1 MLQICWVAARPS
13 GKFLHTEKK
22 MEHSIEAVRATL
34 QQFQDGYIA
43 RDVTRVDDF
52 MSLFAPDE
60 DIELIGV
67 GATKRAANEWFIGP
81 AAIRD
86 IIEGDWTYW
95 GNVKL
100 DVAGAQIH
108 VRGEVAWL
116 TTTGAVVQTQTFD
129 KALPQYLQQ
138 MKELLENEELDADTQ
153 LMEATHFGLRR
164 LRERSK
170 GLGYAWP
177 FTFVAVLIEVDK
189 AWRFHTIHWSM
200 PVD

>member
-1 MLQICWVAARPS
+1 
-13 GKFLHTEKK
+13 
-22 MEHSIEAVRATL
+22 MEHSIEAVRAVL
-34 QQFQDGYIA
+34 QRFQDGYVA
-43 RDVTRVDDF
+43 RDVTKLDEF
-52 MSLFAPDE
+52 MALFAPDE

-67 GATKRAANEWFIGP
+67 GAAKRAATEWFVGP

-86 IIEGDWTYW
+86 IIEGDWIYW
-95 GNVKL
+95 GDVEL
-100 DVAGAQIH
+100 DVTGAQIH

-116 TTTGAVVQTQTFD
+116 STTGAVIQTQAFD

-138 MKELLENEELDADTQ
+138 MKALLENAEFDSDTQ
-153 LMEATHFGLRR
+153 LIEATHFGMRR

-170 GLGYAWP
+170 GVGHAWP
-177 FTFVAVLIEVDK
+177 FTFVAVLINTEG

>member
-1 MLQICWVAARPS
+1 
-13 GKFLHTEKK
+13 
-22 MEHSIEAVRATL
+22 MERLLEEVRAVL
-34 QQFQDGYIA
+34 QRFQDGYTA
-43 RDVTRVDDF
+43 RDVTKLDEF
-52 MSLFAPDE
+52 MKLFAPDE

-67 GATKRAANEWFIGP
+67 GAAKRAATEWFIGP

-86 IIEGDWTYW
+86 IVEGDWTYW
-95 GNVKL
+95 GNVQL

-116 TTTGAVVQTQTFD
+116 STTGAVVQSQEFD

-138 MKELLENEELDADTQ
+138 MKALLENAELDADTQ
-153 LMEATHFGLRR
+153 LVEATHFGMRR

-170 GLGYAWP
+170 RLGYAWP
-177 FTFVAVLIEVDK
+177 FTFVAVLIK
-189 AWRFHTIHWSM
+189 SNGAWRFHTIHWSM

>member
-1 MLQICWVAARPS
+1 
-13 GKFLHTEKK
+13 
-22 MEHSIEAVRATL
+22 MEHAVEAVRAVL
-34 QQFQDGYIA
+34 QCFQDGYRA
-43 RDVTRVDDF
+43 RDVTQLDAC
-52 MSLFAPDE
+52 MALFAPDE

-67 GATKRAANEWFIGP
+67 GAARRAANEWFVGP

-86 IIEGDWTYW
+86 IVEGDWIYW
-95 GNVKL
+95 GNVEL
-100 DVAGAQIH
+100 DVSGAQIH

-116 TTTGAVVQTQTFD
+116 STTGAVVQTQAFD

-138 MKELLENEELDADTQ
+138 LKAILDNADFDPDTQ
-153 LMEATHFGLRR
+153 LIEATHFGMRR

-170 GLGYAWP
+170 GVGYAWP
-177 FTFVAVLIEVDK
+177 FTFVAVLIRSGE

>member
-1 MLQICWVAARPS
+1 
-13 GKFLHTEKK
+13 
-22 MEHSIEAVRATL
+22 MERAIEAVRAVV
-34 QQFQDGYIA
+34 QRFQAGYTA
-43 RDVTRVDDF
+43 RDVAKLDEF
-52 MSLFAPDE
+52 MTLFAPDE

-67 GATKRAANEWFIGP
+67 GAAKRAANEWFIGQ

-86 IIEGDWTYW
+86 IVEGDWTYW
-95 GNVKL
+95 GNVEL

-108 VRGEVAWL
+108 VCGEVAWL
-116 TTTGAVVQTQTFD
+116 STTGAVVQTQAFD

-138 MKELLENEELDADTQ
+138 MKEILENEDFDPDTQ
-153 LMEATHFGLRR
+153 LVEATHFGMRR

-170 GLGYAWP
+170 GLGHSWP
-177 FTFVAVLIEVDK
+177 FTFVAVLIKSQE